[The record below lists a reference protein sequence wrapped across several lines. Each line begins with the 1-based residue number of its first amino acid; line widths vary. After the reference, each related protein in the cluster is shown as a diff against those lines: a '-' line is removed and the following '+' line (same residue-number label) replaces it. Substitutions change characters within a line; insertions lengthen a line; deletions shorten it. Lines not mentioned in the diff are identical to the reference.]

1 MRNWWNN
8 IKNHIE
14 QYGVVWVSLF
24 VALCWFYFAFL
35 IDQTT
40 TILILFIPAV
50 VIVAILAYRFLRLFM
65 R

>member
-8 IKNHIE
+8 TKNYIE
-14 QYGVVWVSLF
+14 QKGMIWVSLF
-24 VALCWFYFAFL
+24 VGLCWFYFAFL
-35 IDQTT
+35 IEPGTASLT
-40 TILILFIPAV
+40 LFFAAV